1 MSPQYGPHRLLS
13 DLTSLG
19 YSASLVQPPT
29 GEYFVVLNN
38 WLDTGPQL
46 LALDRT
52 ATAKIVYTR
61 RF

>member
-1 MSPQYGPHRLLS
+1 
-13 DLTSLG
+13 
-19 YSASLVQPPT
+19 
-29 GEYFVVLNN
+29 LNN

-52 ATAKIVYTR
+52 ATAKIVYTW